1 MATHYVP
8 ESALETIIFDIQQL
22 ANPSSVQIST
32 LIANHSAPPPTKGTA
47 PSSKASRDGHTPI
60 KADIM
65 DFLDHAFGQSSIQEV
80 YAELEKA
87 ENDYE
92 VKDDI
97 RAWAGEQ
104 KKIMHARSPTGM
116 AVALEGYQQAK
127 QAKRLDV
134 TLENGTSP
142 PSLC

>member
-1 MATHYVP
+1 
-8 ESALETIIFDIQQL
+8 
-22 ANPSSVQIST
+22 
-32 LIANHSAPPPTKGTA
+32 
-47 PSSKASRDGHTPI
+47 
-60 KADIM
+60 M